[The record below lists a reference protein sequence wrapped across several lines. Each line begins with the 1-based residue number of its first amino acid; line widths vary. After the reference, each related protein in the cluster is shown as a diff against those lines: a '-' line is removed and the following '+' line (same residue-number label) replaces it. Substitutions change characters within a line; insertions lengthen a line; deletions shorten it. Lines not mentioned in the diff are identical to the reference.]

1 MGNISK
7 WEDLAV
13 LELNQSVIVI
23 GDKGVTYEGYVMAR
37 ASGENGA
44 AAYRI
49 GLEGAGYAQQ
59 GQWHKSCDVF
69 VPEPK
74 KKDAE

>member
-1 MGNISK
+1 M
-7 WEDLAV
+7 

-23 GDKGVTYEGYVMAR
+23 SDKGVTYEGYVMAR

-49 GLEGAGYAQQ
+49 GLEGAGFGQQ
-59 GQWHKSCDVF
+59 GQWHKSHDVF
-69 VPEPK
+69 VQEPK
-74 KKDAE
+74 RKDDE